1 MSLRNSA
8 ENYGTIA
15 KWLHW
20 TTALLFL
27 CAYCSVYYR
36 HWFTEKG
43 TAENL
48 TALQMHLSVGVSIAV
63 LVILRV
69 IWRLSNPQP
78 KLEPASPLMT
88 FAAHAGHFALYAIM
102 IIAPLIG
109 YLGTSVNTEFFF
121 LFEIPQFEHTAL
133 FQSWI
138 SQGLGLTF
146 EEFEQPIDFIHKQI
160 LGQWLIW
167 MLILGH
173 AGAALYHHFIKKDRT
188 LLKMTTWQDQPK

>member
-102 IIAPLIG
+102 IIAPLTG

-146 EEFEQPIDFIHKQI
+146 EEFEQPIDFIHKKI

-167 MLILGH
+167 VLILGD

-188 LLKMTTWQDQPK
+188 LLKMTTGQDQPK